1 MWRRQRSARPV
12 SARSGGGG
20 GDGGGGEGGAG
31 KVCDSAAPSW
41 KPAPRPP
48 PCANGTGIRSA
59 GAAGG
64 PLGAAGVPPAAAGE
78 RAESRSEAV

>member
-20 GDGGGGEGGAG
+20 GDGGAG

-64 PLGAAGVPPAAAGE
+64 PLGAAAGE